1 MLEVAGLLGVSD
13 SRKERGRSAMV
24 RPSVRT
30 VDHDQALAGATSYG
44 QGLCKGGCTRPGPLA
59 RAIANCQAVGAAA
72 RSAHGQPAEG
82 QHRLRARRS
91 LAREVLLVGT
101 ATAGSGIVRARARV
115 RVSFR

>member
-1 MLEVAGLLGVSD
+1 
-13 SRKERGRSAMV
+13 MV

-59 RAIANCQAVGAAA
+59 RAIANCQAIGAAA
-72 RSAHGQPAEG
+72 RGQPARGGACPGSAHGQPVEG
-82 QHRLRARRS
+82 QHRLRARRP
-91 LAREVLLVGT
+91 LAREVLLMGT
-101 ATAGSGIVRARARV
+101 ATAGNDTVRARARV